1 MNGAKGDAMKKI
13 VIALTAVM
21 LLLGPAMGVAQESPR
36 GGGPRIDM
44 IVSPHEIVIDDT
56 TYKIAAG
63 ATFLG
68 RDGLTPL
75 TFSDFHEHD
84 QVEFGLNS
92 QGEIDLLQKSEGRR

>member
-1 MNGAKGDAMKKI
+1 MKKI
-13 VIALTAVM
+13 LIALAAVT
-21 LLLGPAMGVAQESPR
+21 LLLGPAISIAQESPK

-44 IVSPHEIVIDDT
+44 IISPQEIVIDDS

-75 TFSDFHEHD
+75 TRSDFHEND
-84 QVEFGLNS
+84 RVDFGLNDK
-92 QGEIDLLQKSEGRR
+92 GEIDLLQKSGGR